1 MASGTPTLDAAA
13 ETMHLVDY
21 RGEVKQVP
29 TRNGF
34 GEGLIEAG
42 TRNRDLLGICADLS
56 ESTRFEG
63 FRKAHRAQYIEIGVS
78 EQMLVAMAGGL
89 AAVGKIPWIA
99 SYAMFN
105 PGRSWEQ
112 VRTIMALN
120 ETNVK
125 IAGAHAGVSVGPDG
139 ATHQAIEDIAIMRV
153 IPHMTVVVPCDS
165 VQTKKAALALSD
177 RWGPAYLR
185 FGREKSGVI
194 TTDETPFEIGKAQ
207 TFREGSDVAI
217 VACGILVY
225 NALVAADRLASE
237 DGIECRVVNN
247 HTVKPMDEAAIVG
260 AAQACGAVVTVEEHQ
275 KAGGMGSRVAEI
287 LSAQFPAPIE
297 FVGVDDRFGQ
307 SGDPMELIEYYG
319 MGADAIVEAARRA
332 HKRKTPRQRKR
343 IARRVQHNA
352 SETLVAPTSC
362 CARCGRGR
370 LAARLRHPWLRSS
383 EREPLAA
390 LRWTRRA
397 RLRARPLATQAEFA
411 DQTAVALEIFRVQ
424 IVEQATA
431 LADLQ

>member
-1 MASGTPTLDAAA
+1 MSSGTPVLDAAA
-13 ETMHLVDY
+13 QRMHLADY
-21 RGEVKQVP
+21 RAADLKLVP

-42 TRNRDLLGICADLS
+42 SRSRDVLGICADLS

-63 FRKAHRAQYIEIGVS
+63 FKKAYPEQYIEIGVS

-165 VQTKKAALALSD
+165 VQTKKAAIALSEM
-177 RWGPAYLR
+177 WGPVYLR
-185 FGREKSGVI
+185 FGREKSAVI

-207 TFREGSDVAI
+207 ILREGNDVAI
-217 VACGILVY
+217 IACGILVY
-225 NALVAADRLASE
+225 NALIAADRLSAQH
-237 DGIECRVVNN
+237 GIECRVVNN
-247 HTVKPMDEAAIVG
+247 HTVKPMDEAAIVD
-260 AAQACGAVVTVEEHQ
+260 AARGCGAIVTVEEHQ
-275 KAGGMGSRVAEI
+275 RQAGMGSRVAEI
-287 LSAQFPAPIE
+287 LAQHHPVPIE
-297 FVGVDDRFGQ
+297 FIGVDDRFGQ
-307 SGDPMELIEYYG
+307 SGDPFELIEYYG
-319 MGADAIVEAARRA
+319 MGADAIVEAVRRA
-332 HKRKTPRQRKR
+332 HSRKK
-343 IARRVQHNA
+343 
-352 SETLVAPTSC
+352 
-362 CARCGRGR
+362 
-370 LAARLRHPWLRSS
+370 
-383 EREPLAA
+383 
-390 LRWTRRA
+390 
-397 RLRARPLATQAEFA
+397 
-411 DQTAVALEIFRVQ
+411 
-424 IVEQATA
+424 
-431 LADLQ
+431 

>member
-1 MASGTPTLDAAA
+1 MSSGTPVLDAAA
-13 ETMHLVDY
+13 QRMHLADY
-21 RGEVKQVP
+21 RAADLKLVP

-42 TRNRDLLGICADLS
+42 SRSRDVLGICADLS
-56 ESTRFEG
+56 ESTRFAG
-63 FRKAHRAQYIEIGVS
+63 FKKAYPEQYIEIGVS

-165 VQTKKAALALSD
+165 VQTKKAAIALSEM
-177 RWGPAYLR
+177 WGPVYLR
-185 FGREKSGVI
+185 FGREKSAVI

-207 TFREGSDVAI
+207 TLREGGDVAI

-225 NALVAADRLASE
+225 NALIAADRLSAQH
-237 DGIECRVVNN
+237 GIECRVVNN
-247 HTVKPMDEAAIVG
+247 HTVKPMDEVAIVD
-260 AAQACGAVVTVEEHQ
+260 AARSCGAIVTVEEHQ
-275 KAGGMGSRVAEI
+275 RQAGMGSRVAEI
-287 LSAQFPAPIE
+287 LAQHHPVPIE
-297 FVGVDDRFGQ
+297 FIGVDDRFGQ
-307 SGDPMELIEYYG
+307 SGDPFELIEYYG
-319 MGADAIVEAARRA
+319 MGADAIVEAVRRA
-332 HKRKTPRQRKR
+332 HSRKK
-343 IARRVQHNA
+343 
-352 SETLVAPTSC
+352 
-362 CARCGRGR
+362 
-370 LAARLRHPWLRSS
+370 
-383 EREPLAA
+383 
-390 LRWTRRA
+390 
-397 RLRARPLATQAEFA
+397 
-411 DQTAVALEIFRVQ
+411 
-424 IVEQATA
+424 
-431 LADLQ
+431 

>member
-1 MASGTPTLDAAA
+1 
-13 ETMHLVDY
+13 MHLADY
-21 RGEVKQVP
+21 RSPDLKMVP

-42 TRNRDLLGICADLS
+42 SRNHDVLGICADLS

-63 FRKAHRAQYIEIGVS
+63 FKKAHPEQYVEIGVS

-89 AAVGKIPWIA
+89 ASVGKVPWIA

-165 VQTKKAALALSD
+165 VQTKKATLALSEM
-177 RWGPAYLR
+177 WGPVYLR
-185 FGREKSGVI
+185 FGREKSAVI

-207 TFREGSDVAI
+207 TFREGGDVAI

-225 NALVAADRLASE
+225 NALIAADQPRAKTASSAASSTTTRSSRWTKPRSWMPRAVAARSSRSKSIKRPPAWARASP
-237 DGIECRVVNN
+237 RF
-247 HTVKPMDEAAIVG
+247 
-260 AAQACGAVVTVEEHQ
+260 
-275 KAGGMGSRVAEI
+275 SRSNIPV
-287 LSAQFPAPIE
+287 PIE
-297 FVGVDDRFGQ
+297 FIGVDDRFGQ
-307 SGDPMELIEYYG
+307 SGDPAELIEYYG
-319 MGADAIVEAARRA
+319 MGVDAIVAAV
-332 HKRKTPRQRKR
+332 KKVRQRK
-343 IARRVQHNA
+343 A
-352 SETLVAPTSC
+352 
-362 CARCGRGR
+362 
-370 LAARLRHPWLRSS
+370 
-383 EREPLAA
+383 
-390 LRWTRRA
+390 
-397 RLRARPLATQAEFA
+397 
-411 DQTAVALEIFRVQ
+411 
-424 IVEQATA
+424 
-431 LADLQ
+431 

>member
-1 MASGTPTLDAAA
+1 MSSGTRLLDEAAA
-13 ETMHLVDY
+13 ATHLLDY
-21 RGEVKQVP
+21 RGGELKQVP

-42 TRNRDLLGICADLS
+42 TLDRNVLGICADLS

-63 FRKAHRAQYIEIGVS
+63 FKKAHPDQYIEIGVS
-78 EQMLVAMAGGL
+78 EQLLVAMAGGL
-89 AAVGKIPWIA
+89 ASVGKIPWIA

-165 VQTKKAALALSD
+165 VQTKKATLVLSA

-185 FGREKSGVI
+185 FGREKSAVF

-207 TFREGSDVAI
+207 IFREGSDVAI

-225 NALVAADRLASE
+225 NALLAADALARN

-247 HTVKPMDEAAIVG
+247 HTVKPMDEAAIVD
-260 AAQACGAVVTVEEHQ
+260 AAETCGAVVTVEEHQ
-275 KAGGMGSRVAEI
+275 KHAGMGSRVAEI
-287 LSAQFPAPIE
+287 LAQRRPTPIE
-297 FVGVDDRFGQ
+297 FVGVEDTFGQ
-307 SGDPMELIEYYG
+307 SGDPVELIEHYG
-319 MGADAIVEAARRA
+319 MGVDSIASAARRA
-332 HKRKTPRQRKR
+332 AKRKR
-343 IARRVQHNA
+343 
-352 SETLVAPTSC
+352 
-362 CARCGRGR
+362 
-370 LAARLRHPWLRSS
+370 
-383 EREPLAA
+383 
-390 LRWTRRA
+390 
-397 RLRARPLATQAEFA
+397 
-411 DQTAVALEIFRVQ
+411 
-424 IVEQATA
+424 
-431 LADLQ
+431 

>member
-1 MASGTPTLDAAA
+1 
-13 ETMHLVDY
+13 MHLADY
-21 RGEVKQVP
+21 RAADLKLVP

-34 GEGLIEAG
+34 GKGLIEAG
-42 TRNRDLLGICADLS
+42 SRNRDVLGICADLS

-63 FRKAHRAQYIEIGVS
+63 FKKAYPEQYIEIGVS

-165 VQTKKAALALSD
+165 VQTKKAAIALSEM
-177 RWGPAYLR
+177 WGPVYLR
-185 FGREKSGVI
+185 FGREKSAVI

-207 TFREGSDVAI
+207 TLREGRDVAI

-225 NALVAADRLASE
+225 NSLVAADRLSTQH
-237 DGIECRVVNN
+237 GIECRVVNS
-247 HTVKPMDEAAIVG
+247 HTVKPMDEAAIVD
-260 AAQACGAVVTVEEHQ
+260 AARSCGAIVTVEEHQ
-275 KAGGMGSRVAEI
+275 RQAGMGSRVAEI
-287 LSAQFPAPIE
+287 LAQHHPVPIE
-297 FVGVDDRFGQ
+297 FIGVDDRFGQ
-307 SGDPMELIEYYG
+307 SGDPFELIEYYG

-332 HKRKTPRQRKR
+332 HSRKK
-343 IARRVQHNA
+343 A
-352 SETLVAPTSC
+352 
-362 CARCGRGR
+362 
-370 LAARLRHPWLRSS
+370 
-383 EREPLAA
+383 
-390 LRWTRRA
+390 
-397 RLRARPLATQAEFA
+397 
-411 DQTAVALEIFRVQ
+411 
-424 IVEQATA
+424 
-431 LADLQ
+431 